1 MEKAIFV
8 MNKFADKVNECRADG
23 RYEHANEYLNMLCGA
38 MCVFNAEYEAEDKWA
53 TLEEVNNNIKV
64 VIVNPKGE

>member
-1 MEKAIFV
+1 MERAILV
-8 MNKFADKVNECRADG
+8 MNRFAEKVNECRANG
-23 RYEHANEYLNMLCGA
+23 RYDRANEYMNMLCGA
-38 MCVFNAEYEAEDKWA
+38 MCVFNEYEADEKLA

>member
-1 MEKAIFV
+1 MDRAILV
-8 MNKFADKVNECRADG
+8 MNRFAEKVNEHRKAQE
-23 RYEHANEYLNMLCGA
+23 YAKANEYMYMLCGA
-38 MCVFNAEYEAEDKWA
+38 MCVFNEYEADEKWA